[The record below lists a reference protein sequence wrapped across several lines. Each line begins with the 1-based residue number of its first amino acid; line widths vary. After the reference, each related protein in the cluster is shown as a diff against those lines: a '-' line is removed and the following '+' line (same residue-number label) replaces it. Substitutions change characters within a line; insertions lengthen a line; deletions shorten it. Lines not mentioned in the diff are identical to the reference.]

1 MATEQSG
8 GDGRRRVLTL
18 GVIPAVATVAVMTVI
33 FGVVTGVMLVNGS
46 LITGSV
52 VTQAVALAS
61 MYLLPQFL
69 IGTWAG
75 TRHGLSAWPAV
86 AAALAPIVVLVVA
99 FLAWGGPV
107 LSVFE
112 NLLLLVGAGLGWTV
126 VAGLGVVV
134 GDRMLGPRLRKDAA

>member
-8 GDGRRRVLTL
+8 GDGRRRAVTL
-18 GVIPAVATVAVMTVI
+18 GVIPGVATVAVTAVT
-33 FGVVTGVMLVNGS
+33 FGVVTGVTLVDGS

-52 VTQAVALAS
+52 VTQVAALAS

-69 IGTWAG
+69 VGTWAG

-86 AAALAPIVVLVVA
+86 AAGLAPVVVLVVA

-107 LSVFE
+107 LSVFD
-112 NLLLLVGAGLGWTV
+112 NLPLLVGAVLGWTL

-134 GDRMLGPRLRKDAA
+134 GDRVFASRPDAESA

>member
-1 MATEQSG
+1 MATGQSG

-18 GVIPAVATVAVMTVI
+18 GVIPGVATVAVTAVT
-33 FGVVTGVMLVNGS
+33 FGIVTGVTLVDGS

-52 VTQAVALAS
+52 VTQAAALAS

-69 IGTWAG
+69 VGTWAG

-86 AAALAPIVVLVVA
+86 AAALAPIVVLVAA

-112 NLLLLVGAGLGWTV
+112 NLLLLVGAGLGWTI

-134 GDRMLGPRLRKDAA
+134 GDRVLGPRLRSETA

>member
-8 GDGRRRVLTL
+8 GDSRQRVVTL
-18 GVIPAVATVAVMTVI
+18 GVIPGVATVAVTAVT
-33 FGVVTGVMLVNGS
+33 FGVVTGVTLVDGS

-52 VTQAVALAS
+52 VTQVAALAS

-69 IGTWAG
+69 VGTWAG

-86 AAALAPIVVLVVA
+86 AAALAPIVVVVIA

-112 NLLLLVGAGLGWTV
+112 NLLLLVGAGLGWTI

-134 GDRMLGPRLRKDAA
+134 GDRVLGPRLRGETA

>member
-8 GDGRRRVLTL
+8 GDSRRRAVTL
-18 GVIPAVATVAVMTVI
+18 GVIPGVATVVVTAVT
-33 FGVVTGVMLVNGS
+33 FGVVTGVTLVNGS

-52 VTQAVALAS
+52 VTQVAALAS

-69 IGTWAG
+69 VGTWAG

-86 AAALAPIVVLVVA
+86 AAALAPIVVVVIA

-112 NLLLLVGAGLGWTV
+112 NLLLLVGAGLGWTI

-134 GDRMLGPRLRKDAA
+134 GDRVLGPRLRGETA